1 MSGFSGR
8 LGRLGLGGLGER
20 VKSLRRGSRSAA
32 ADADG
37 WAAGAAD
44 GWAALPSSTAAPH
57 PSTGIVV
64 GSATATTEE
73 EAEAV
78 LRELAPGYFDPPS
91 EFDALEHELRQ
102 LPVDFTQDQLEAVAE
117 DRTGV
122 LEVRRWAGGV
132 CRGSMPRAL
141 RRRVR
146 LQECSC
152 RRRCPAASLLAACRL
167 QPCLCFPVGLTPV
180 SLPFCRW

>member
-1 MSGFSGR
+1 MSSFSGR

-20 VKSLRRGSRSAA
+20 VKSLRRGGHSAT
-32 ADADG
+32 ADGDG

-44 GWAALPSSTAAPH
+44 GWTAPPPAAAAAH

-64 GSATATTEE
+64 GSATATTDE

-102 LPVDFTQDQLEAVAE
+102 LPVDFTQEQLESVAE
-117 DRTGV
+117 DRTAV
-122 LEVRRWAGGV
+122 LEVRCASV
-132 CRGSMPRAL
+132 QQ
-141 RRRVR
+141 RRRPLFNAQQLTGARAGRVPSRLPQQCSPPPAPTSLCCHVR
-146 LQECSC
+146 L
-152 RRRCPAASLLAACRL
+152 PA
-167 QPCLCFPVGLTPV
+167 FP
-180 SLPFCRW
+180 SRCRW